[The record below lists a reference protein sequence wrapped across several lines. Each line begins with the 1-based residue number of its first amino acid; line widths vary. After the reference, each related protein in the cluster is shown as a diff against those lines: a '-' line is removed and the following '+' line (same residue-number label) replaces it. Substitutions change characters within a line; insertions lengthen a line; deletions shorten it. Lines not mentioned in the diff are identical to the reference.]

1 VADQAAVLRADISY
15 ETARWPKVLPWEGNV
30 AALDDFVDVRGTI
43 LRAQLADLLR
53 LQGTAELHVRASPSG
68 GEVGRI
74 YVNGTPV
81 SADGWT
87 GEFFVGTP
95 VHLVAVPEPGYELE
109 GWAREE
115 QEASALTA
123 SVSVTVTRAETWT
136 AHFAPQSD
144 ATPALLPDD
153 VVINELWIND
163 NGTRYADLDNRP
175 LEGDWIEL
183 LVRRPGTVDLRG
195 WRITDNNT
203 KTGMEEGS
211 LILPPIDVLAAVPR
225 DTLIL
230 IIATETASNAAYFS
244 QDDLDVGDG
253 RLIFY
258 VGNGTLDTLTDP
270 GFGVSPTNDNVVILA
285 PGPSAGFDDDV
296 GIDFVAEG
304 QDVTP
309 YVFGVLADGVTFDT
323 PFRRLG
329 GDDGALFTRLTQNDA
344 VEDWIVDPPAYRSGD
359 AFRLDTRN
367 IVTPGALNEGQRR
380 WERWLHS
387 PRSHLP

>member
-1 VADQAAVLRADISY
+1 
-15 ETARWPKVLPWEGNV
+15 
-30 AALDDFVDVRGTI
+30 
-43 LRAQLADLLR
+43 
-53 LQGTAELHVRASPSG
+53 
-68 GEVGRI
+68 
-74 YVNGTPV
+74 
-81 SADGWT
+81 
-87 GEFFVGTP
+87 
-95 VHLVAVPEPGYELE
+95 
-109 GWAREE
+109 
-115 QEASALTA
+115 
-123 SVSVTVTRAETWT
+123 
-136 AHFAPQSD
+136 
-144 ATPALLPDD
+144 
-153 VVINELWIND
+153 
-163 NGTRYADLDNRP
+163 
-175 LEGDWIEL
+175 
-183 LVRRPGTVDLRG
+183 
-195 WRITDNNT
+195 
-203 KTGMEEGS
+203 
-211 LILPPIDVLAAVPR
+211 LPPIDALAAVPR